1 MLDIGWQEFVLVG
14 FVLLI
19 VVGPQD
25 LPKVLKT
32 IVNTVRKIKSMAYD
46 FQNSVD
52 EMADQAEISKLKNE
66 VTKLK
71 SSNSISET
79 KSEIENI
86 NRINE
91 DTKSFVKKN
100 ISKIKHKKT

>member
-1 MLDIGWQEFVLVG
+1 MLDIEWQEFVLVS

-19 VVGPQD
+19 VVGPKD

-32 IVNTVRKIKSMAYD
+32 IMNFVRKLKSMAYD

-52 EMADQAEISKLKNE
+52 EIAEESEINEIKNNIKKVKDSK
-66 VTKLK
+66 
-71 SSNSISET
+71 SILST

-86 NRINE
+86 SKINE
-91 DTKSFVKKN
+91 DTKKMVEKN
-100 ISKIKHKKT
+100 IKE

>member
-14 FVLLI
+14 FILLI

-32 IVNTVRKIKSMAYD
+32 IVNSVRKIKSMAYD

-52 EMADQAEISKLKNE
+52 EMANQAEISELKNE

-71 SSNSISET
+71 SSNSISQT

-86 NRINE
+86 NKINE
-91 DTKSFVKKN
+91 ETKVFVKKN
-100 ISKIKHKKT
+100 VSNIKQKK

>member
-19 VVGPQD
+19 VVGPQE

-32 IVNTVRKIKSMAYD
+32 IVNSIRKIKSMAYD

-52 EMADQAEISKLKNE
+52 EMANQAEISELKNE

-71 SSNSISET
+71 TSNSISDT
-79 KSEIENI
+79 KSEIENL
-86 NRINE
+86 NKINE
-91 DTKSFVKKN
+91 DTKSLVKKN
-100 ISKIKHKKT
+100 ISQIKQKK

>member
-19 VVGPQD
+19 VVGPQE

-32 IVNTVRKIKSMAYD
+32 IVNSIRKIKSMAYD

-52 EMADQAEISKLKNE
+52 EMANQAEISELNL
-66 VTKLK
+66 TRTI
-71 SSNSISET
+71 SIDNIET
-79 KSEIENI
+79 SALF
-86 NRINE
+86 
-91 DTKSFVKKN
+91 TMTPSC
-100 ISKIKHKKT
+100 SL

>member
-1 MLDIGWQEFVLVG
+1 MLDIEWQEFVLVS

-19 VVGPQD
+19 VVGPKD

-32 IVNTVRKIKSMAYD
+32 IMNFVRKLKSMAYD

-52 EMADQAEISKLKNE
+52 EIAEESEINEIKNNIKKVKDSK
-66 VTKLK
+66 
-71 SSNSISET
+71 SILST

-86 NRINE
+86 SQINE
-91 DTKSFVKKN
+91 DTKKMVEKN
-100 ISKIKHKKT
+100 IKE

>member
-1 MLDIGWQEFVLVG
+1 MLDIGWQEFVLVS

-19 VVGPQD
+19 VVGPKD

-32 IVNTVRKIKSMAYD
+32 IMNFVRKLKSMAYD

-52 EMADQAEISKLKNE
+52 EIAEESEINEIKNNIKKVKDSK
-66 VTKLK
+66 
-71 SSNSISET
+71 SILST

-86 NRINE
+86 SQINE
-91 DTKSFVKKN
+91 DTKKMVEKN
-100 ISKIKHKKT
+100 IKE

>member
-1 MLDIGWQEFVLVG
+1 MLDIGWQEFILVG
-14 FVLLI
+14 FILLI

-32 IVNTVRKIKSMAYD
+32 IVNSVRKIKTMAYD

-52 EMADQAEISKLKNE
+52 EMANQSDISELKKE

-71 SSNSISET
+71 TSSSISET
-79 KSEIENI
+79 KLEIENI
-86 NRINE
+86 NKINE

-100 ISKIKHKKT
+100 ISDIKQK

>member
-14 FVLLI
+14 FILLI
-19 VVGPQD
+19 VVGPQE

-32 IVNTVRKIKSMAYD
+32 IVNSVRKIKTMAYD

-52 EMADQAEISKLKNE
+52 EMTNQAEISELKKE
-66 VTKLK
+66 VTKIK
-71 SSNSISET
+71 SSNSISQT

-86 NRINE
+86 SKINE
-91 DTKSFVKKN
+91 DTKNFVKKN
-100 ISKIKHKKT
+100 VSNIKQKK